1 MVVVVVGGRRRV
13 HMSDIENA
21 ELAVG
26 RMDASGWN
34 FRMGWVRV
42 NGRPI

>member
-1 MVVVVVGGRRRV
+1 MVVAVVRGRRV
-13 HMSDIENA
+13 NMSDMENA

-26 RMDASGWN
+26 RIDASGWN